1 MSVSLTSLLRRLQQT
16 VFVALQY
23 ALPHHLLSSLM
34 LRITRIRI
42 GWLKN
47 LAITSF
53 IRVFRV
59 NMAEA
64 AEPNPLAYSD
74 FNHFFTRALSSDAR
88 PLASGENSLLC
99 PVDGTVSQLG
109 RIEYITLFQAKGHAY
124 SLNDLLAEQAQSIK
138 HFQNG
143 SFAKLYLSPRDYHR
157 IHMPLTGT
165 LQKMFYVPGRLF
177 RDNPTTVARVPNLF
191 ARNERVVCLFD
202 TACGP
207 MAMILVGA
215 IFVASIETVWHG
227 TVTPP
232 RGKQVQHWDYRQH
245 PVTLQRGEEMGRF
258 NMGSTVILL
267 FGQDAVNFSEE
278 IVAESAVR
286 MGQRIATLRGSD

>member
-1 MSVSLTSLLRRLQQT
+1 MSSSQSSLLRRLQQT
-16 VFVALQY
+16 AFVALQY
-23 ALPHHLLSSLM
+23 ALPHHLLSSVM

-47 LAITSF
+47 WAITSF

-64 AEPNPLAYSD
+64 AEPNPLVYPD
-74 FNHFFTRALSSDAR
+74 FNHFFTRALASDAR
-88 PLASGENSLLC
+88 PLVGGDKDLVC
-99 PVDGTVSQLG
+99 PVDGTVSQVG
-109 RIEYITLFQAKGHAY
+109 QIEHITLFQAKGRHY
-124 SLNDLLAEQAQSIK
+124 SLASLLADHSRAIND
-138 HFQNG
+138 FQNG
-143 SFAKLYLSPRDYHR
+143 SFATLYLSPRDYHR
-157 IHMPLTGT
+157 IHMPITGT
-165 LQKMFYVPGRLF
+165 LQEMIYVPGRLF
-177 RDNPTTVARVPNLF
+177 SVNPTTVERVPGLF

-232 RGKQVQHWDYRQH
+232 RGKQVHHWDYRQH
-245 PVTLQRGEEMGRF
+245 PVTLQRGDEMGRF

-267 FGQDAVNFSEE
+267 FGQDAVNFSKEL
-278 IVAESAVR
+278 VAESAVL
-286 MGQRIATLRGSD
+286 MGQQIAAIKQST